1 MVISNMKRNKKL
13 YHADGQLTSI
23 GVNINIPKS
32 VYVGLALTVIAPAVI
47 IILLLWMTKKM

>member
-32 VYVGLALTVIAPAVI
+32 VYVGLALAVIAPAVI